1 MCSDLP
7 VLRIDNFKK
16 INKSILN
23 LNELK
28 LEDKDFFNEKLST
41 SFWIK
46 KMREAE
52 TENNKDNSKKY
63 LFTNSYNQ
71 IEKIISDYKKKL
83 IYENRVKQF
92 STILRKLFQKILD
105 IIYS

>member
-28 LEDKDFFNEKLST
+28 LEDKDFLMKSSVPHFG
-41 SFWIK
+41 
-46 KMREAE
+46 
-52 TENNKDNSKKY
+52 
-63 LFTNSYNQ
+63 
-71 IEKIISDYKKKL
+71 
-83 IYENRVKQF
+83 
-92 STILRKLFQKILD
+92 
-105 IIYS
+105 